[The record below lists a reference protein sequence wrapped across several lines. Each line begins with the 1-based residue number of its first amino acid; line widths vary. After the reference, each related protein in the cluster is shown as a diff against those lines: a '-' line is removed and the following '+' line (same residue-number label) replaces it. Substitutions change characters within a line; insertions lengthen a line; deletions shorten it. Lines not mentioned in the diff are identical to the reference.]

1 MAAKFTPEE
10 AAEIEL
16 MLWEYDRDGSI
27 ALDNFFRREPDL
39 SMRMASGIIPK
50 KIQRDL
56 IAFLKSAEALSL
68 LGKVEPPCT
77 FSY

>member
-1 MAAKFTPEE
+1 MVVATKVSATAAKFTPEE

-56 IAFLKSAEALSL
+56 IAFLNRRKR
-68 LGKVEPPCT
+68 
-77 FSY
+77 

>member
-56 IAFLKSAEALSL
+56 IAFLNWRKR
-68 LGKVEPPCT
+68 
-77 FSY
+77 

>member
-27 ALDNFFRREPDL
+27 ALDT
-39 SMRMASGIIPK
+39 SGIIPK

-56 IAFLKSAEALSL
+56 IAFLNRRKR
-68 LGKVEPPCT
+68 
-77 FSY
+77 

>member
-1 MAAKFTPEE
+1 MVVATKVSAMAAKFTPEE

-56 IAFLKSAEALSL
+56 IAFLNWRKR
-68 LGKVEPPCT
+68 
-77 FSY
+77 

>member
-1 MAAKFTPEE
+1 VVVATKVSAMAAKFTPEE

-56 IAFLKSAEALSL
+56 IAFLNRRKR
-68 LGKVEPPCT
+68 
-77 FSY
+77 

>member
-56 IAFLKSAEALSL
+56 IAFLNRRKR
-68 LGKVEPPCT
+68 
-77 FSY
+77 